1 MARAC
6 LIEMI
11 DVDHGDLLDADVEAR
26 VNPVN
31 CVGYM
36 GKGLALQF
44 RKAYPAKR
52 INNLI
57 ILLRS
62 DPAI

>member
-11 DVDHGDLLDADVEAR
+11 DVDHGDLLRVDVEAL

-31 CVGYM
+31 WVGHM
-36 GKGLALQF
+36 GKEPALQF

-52 INNLI
+52 ITT
-57 ILLRS
+57 
-62 DPAI
+62 

>member
-1 MARAC
+1 
-6 LIEMI
+6 MI
-11 DVDHGDLLDADVEAR
+11 DVDHGDLLHADVGAL

-31 CVGYM
+31 WVGHM

-57 ILLRS
+57 ILLRPS
-62 DPAI
+62 PAI

>member
-1 MARAC
+1 
-6 LIEMI
+6 MI